1 VNELSFTVERE
12 PEPERAVV
20 VPTGVVTIATSGEFE
35 QALLDLAAVT
45 DVVVDL
51 HALTFVD
58 SSGLSVF
65 VAAYKEGHKYGNA
78 VVLDQVPPFLS
89 RVLKVTGLG
98 TFLLAPQRV
107 R

>member
-1 VNELSFTVERE
+1 VNELSFVVER
-12 PEPERAVV
+12 EPERAVV
-20 VPTGVVTIATSGEFE
+20 VATGVVTIGTSGEFE
-35 QALLDLAAVT
+35 RSLLTLAAAT

-51 HALTFVD
+51 RALTFVD

-65 VAAYKEGHKYGNA
+65 VAAYKEGRKHGNT
-78 VVLDQVPPFLS
+78 VVLDQIPPFLE

-98 TFLLAPQRV
+98 PLLLAPERV

>member
-12 PEPERAVV
+12 PERAVV
-20 VPTGVVTIATSGEFE
+20 VAIGVVTIATSGEFE
-35 QALLDLAAVT
+35 RALLGLAADT

-51 HALTFVD
+51 RALTFVD

-65 VAAYKEGHKYGNA
+65 VAAYKEGLKHGNT
-78 VVLDQVPPFLS
+78 VVLDHVPPFVA

-107 R
+107 V